1 MSDLTLKPA
10 RRWAAARVTARVDH
24 FPLAAP
30 LANHELL
37 VIAAFSVAGLLVAL
51 NLILRFPD
59 LGAMLF

>member
-1 MSDLTLKPA
+1 
-10 RRWAAARVTARVDH
+10 
-24 FPLAAP
+24 
-30 LANHELL
+30 LL